1 MANSLHPLLIAC
13 PMNTFRFLMLATALL
28 APLAVQ
34 SASVRQFL
42 PQGQVADNNRVTVRF
57 NSDMVHLGDTDAAAP
72 FSIDCQGITGEA
84 RWTDNRTW
92 AWQMARPLQPG
103 ETCIFTLNSALTA
116 TNGEA
121 LTGQRR
127 FEFFGAAPRP

>member
-72 FSIDCQGITGEA
+72 FSIDCQGIIAGEA

-92 AWQMARPLQPG
+92 AWQMAAHCSPA
-103 ETCIFTLNSALTA
+103 SAA
-116 TNGEA
+116 FYA
-121 LTGQRR
+121 KFRVDR
-127 FEFFGAAPRP
+127 S